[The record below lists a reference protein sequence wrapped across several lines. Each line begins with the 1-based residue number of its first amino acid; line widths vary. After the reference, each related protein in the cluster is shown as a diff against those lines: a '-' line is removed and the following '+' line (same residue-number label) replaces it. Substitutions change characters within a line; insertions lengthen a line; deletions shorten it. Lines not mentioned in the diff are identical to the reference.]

1 VTVSLIWAEARGGV
15 IGDGGG
21 IPWHVPEDMAH
32 FRELTA
38 GSTVVMG
45 RKTWD
50 SLPERFRPLP
60 GRRNVV
66 VTRQHDWAAQGAEP
80 ADSVESA
87 LALTGGA
94 GEPVAAHESALALT
108 GGAGEAVADHEH
120 ESAPAPAPGLG
131 DGGGSADVWVIG
143 GGQVYGQALPVADR
157 LEVTEI
163 DLDVDG
169 DTRAPLIDGAVW
181 ERNVETEAWLE
192 SRAGI
197 RYRFVTYLRR

>member
-1 VTVSLIWAEARGGV
+1 MTVSLIWAEARGGV

-32 FRELTA
+32 FREMTA
-38 GSTVVMG
+38 GATVVMG

-66 VTRQHDWAAQGAEP
+66 VTRQQDWAVDGADR
-80 ADSVESA
+80 ADSVEAA
-87 LALTGGA
+87 LAL
-94 GEPVAAHESALALT
+94 S
-108 GGAGEAVADHEH
+108 GGAGEAFAAHE
-120 ESAPAPAPGLG
+120 PAPGLG

-143 GGQVYGQALPVADR
+143 GGQVYGQALPAADR

-169 DTRAPLIDGAVW
+169 DTRAPVIDEAIW
-181 ERNVETEAWLE
+181 ERNATTEGWQE
-192 SRAGI
+192 SRTGV
-197 RYRFVTYLRR
+197 RYRFVTYRRR